1 MNTLELRPGAR
12 PAGAPPHAGP
22 AARAPDYH
30 ALGTFAETWA
40 FLEYFVDRCLQAS
53 GGGTASDQPPS
64 LAARLDALER
74 LDLGPQGREA
84 AALVAEARILAVR
97 RQAALHDLARAS
109 LHRMGLGQFDLAEA
123 PPQDGD
129 KTLEALHMRTCDLVR
144 RAVMLLC
151 ALQKA
156 GR

>member
-1 MNTLELRPGAR
+1 MNTLEVGPGAR
-12 PAGAPPHAGP
+12 PAGAPPHACP
-22 AARAPDYH
+22 TPRAPDYH
-30 ALGTFAETWA
+30 ALGTFSETWA
-40 FLEYFVDRCLQAS
+40 FLEYFIDRCLQA
-53 GGGTASDQPPS
+53 GGGAAASDQPLS

-84 AALVAEARILAVR
+84 AALAAEARALADR
-97 RQAALHDLARAS
+97 RQNALQDLARAS
-109 LHRMGLGQFDLAEA
+109 LNRMGLGQFDIDGAL
-123 PPQDGD
+123 PHDGD

-144 RAVMLLC
+144 RTVMLLC